1 MLKPSVG
8 ETVLMSPPLILF
20 RIVVFPALSRPLWLE
35 YRNRKGGGSVHVE
48 SKCSTSTH
56 RKRTRISRA
65 LALFF
70 LMMVR
75 SPAS

>member
-1 MLKPSVG
+1 LVCWVSVW
-8 ETVLMSPPLILF
+8 ET
-20 RIVVFPALSRPLWLE
+20 
-35 YRNRKGGGSVHVE
+35 Y
-48 SKCSTSTH
+48 

-75 SPAS
+75 RPAVS